1 MSEASETTETAR
13 GRGRLRLALAS
24 PAEVRREH
32 WERLA
37 AVPLA
42 LAAIAFLVA
51 YAVPIVWPGVDH
63 TLQRVCTVV
72 VQVVWLSLLVDYVVR
87 FVLARAKRR
96 FVFHHL
102 LDLVVLALPMVRQ
115 LQLLRLVALFSIL
128 DRVGVRTF
136 RGRVL
141 TYAVAASALSFLI
154 ASLALTSTERGATGA
169 TIENFGDGMWFSIAT
184 LTTVGYGD
192 MYPVTT
198 QGRVIAAALMM
209 VGLVLFGTVTGTLA
223 SYVVSK
229 VSGESAPSG
238 QAAGASAPSPA
249 EGSRVSG
256 VEAAGDAGGGMGTG
270 IGTEADAEDAATET
284 DTQAD
289 TDTDTDT
296 ETDTDTDTEADA
308 DPAADA
314 AADDLVRTGRAA
326 WGDSRRRRA
335 LTTLLAAGAHVA
347 IVWFAALAVFAQ
359 FGGVHATVA
368 LVALTAGEAI
378 MLPLTLMTAW
388 GTFRHRAPN
397 PRWLHWAPGAMIA
410 ILVATLTV
418 VLFDTETDTAVLAV
432 MSITW
437 AFVGAVPLAMAY
449 AQTMPAR
456 TDIP

>member
-1 MSEASETTETAR
+1 MTVMSEASARSETAR
-13 GRGRLRLALAS
+13 GRGGLRLGLAS
-24 PAEVRREH
+24 PAEARRER

-42 LAAIAFLVA
+42 LAAIAFLAA
-51 YAVPIVWPGVDH
+51 YAVPIIWPGVDR

-72 VQVVWLSLLVDYVVR
+72 VQVVWLALLVDYVVR
-87 FVLARAKRR
+87 FVLARSKRS
-96 FVFHHL
+96 FVVRHL

-115 LQLLRLVALFSIL
+115 LQLLRLVVLFSIL
-128 DRVGVRTF
+128 DRMGVRTF

-154 ASLALTSTERGATGA
+154 ASLALTSTERGVPGA

-229 VSGESAPSG
+229 VSGESTRLREAAAATSG
-238 QAAGASAPSPA
+238 RAGAGDGEAAGA
-249 EGSRVSG
+249 EV
-256 VEAAGDAGGGMGTG
+256 GDVDA
-270 IGTEADAEDAATET
+270 EAD
-284 DTQAD
+284 
-289 TDTDTDT
+289 
-296 ETDTDTDTEADA
+296 
-308 DPAADA
+308 ADA
-314 AADDLVRTGRAA
+314 AADATADVLVRTGRAA

-335 LTTLLAAGAHVA
+335 LSSLLAAGAHVA
-347 IVWFAALAVFAQ
+347 LVWLAALAVFAQ

-368 LVALTAGEAI
+368 LIALAAGEAL

-397 PRWLHWAPGAMIA
+397 PRWLHWVPGAMITVM
-410 ILVATLTV
+410 VATLTV

-437 AFVGAVPLAMAY
+437 AFVGAVPLAMAF
-449 AQTMPAR
+449 AQTMAAR
-456 TDIP
+456 TDLP